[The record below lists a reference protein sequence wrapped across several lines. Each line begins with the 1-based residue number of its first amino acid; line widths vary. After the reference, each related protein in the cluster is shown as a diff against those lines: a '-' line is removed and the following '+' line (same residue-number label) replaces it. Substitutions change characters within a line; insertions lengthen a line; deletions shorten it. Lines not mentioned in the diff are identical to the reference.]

1 MTKEALWTKPFLLT
15 GGVNF
20 FQLFTQ
26 YILITTL
33 PLCIIDEFHGSELE
47 AGLAM
52 TFFQIGTT
60 FITYRKISKITKGQ
74 GGMGGPGAIIISW

>member
-33 PLCIIDEFHGSELE
+33 PSVSSTNFMAAS
-47 AGLAM
+47 
-52 TFFQIGTT
+52 
-60 FITYRKISKITKGQ
+60 SK
-74 GGMGGPGAIIISW
+74 PAWP